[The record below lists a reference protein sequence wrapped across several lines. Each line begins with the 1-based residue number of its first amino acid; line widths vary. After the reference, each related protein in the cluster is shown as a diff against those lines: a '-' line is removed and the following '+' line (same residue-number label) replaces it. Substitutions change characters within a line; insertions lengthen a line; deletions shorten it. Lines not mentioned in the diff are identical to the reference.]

1 MRRVL
6 ALVLI
11 ATALGTLADTRYHN
25 PIRMVNLSR
34 AVSTPSY
41 KSCIA
46 SVWNL
51 DDNAASTT
59 VDDSGPENRDGTAA
73 ANTSTKSVPGILGTA
88 LDFNGTSDGI
98 LIGDFYRFNP
108 GTNFSISYWVWSKM
122 ATKLGNPIGKDN
134 NTSRGW
140 IHQLAA
146 TNYAAAAGSFY
157 NVVAGEN
164 SILLST
170 PHIPTQ
176 RWTFCVFTYRQDSTR
191 ATTFWTNAVLKN
203 TGSPAGAM
211 PNCSANLYIGRVA
224 YPAFEGWFTGRLD
237 QVVIWTNKIL
247 TALEITNLYN
257 NGNGVALP

>member
-1 MRRVL
+1 ML
-6 ALVLI
+6 TI
-11 ATALGTLADTRYHN
+11 ITLACLAGIVAADSAYRNVTR
-25 PIRMVNLSR
+25 RVNLSR
-34 AVSTPSY
+34 GAAETPSY

-46 SVWNL
+46 SVWNM

-88 LDFNGTSDGI
+88 LDFNGTSDGV
-98 LIGDFYRFNP
+98 LIGDYYRFQP
-108 GTNFSISYWVWSKM
+108 GTNFSVSFWLWSKM
-122 ATKLGNPIGKDN
+122 ATKNSDNILGKDHS
-134 NTSRGW
+134 TSRGW
-140 IHQLAA
+140 MLQLHS
-146 TNYAAAAGSFY
+146 TSYVHVGSFY
-157 NVVAGEN
+157 NVVGGEN
-164 SILLST
+164 SILITT

-203 TGSPAGAM
+203 TGSPAAAM
-211 PNCSANLYIGRVA
+211 PNCSADLYIGRVK

-257 NGNGVALP
+257 AGSGVALP